1 LRSCPETPLPSIAI
15 CNPLSRSGRSQRL
28 VAIALVSLVGC
39 VAVGGTGCANMPI
52 QSSGGFG
59 PSGAQVTAAAI
70 GVGAAVVGVA
80 VLVHHSNHT
89 RKGCILSGPSGLE
102 VQLGGESTVLELT
115 GVTANARAGDVYRLH
130 GSMGKKAKSVSGN
143 RTFVVEK
150 VGRDFGP
157 CPVKAPV
164 VASSR

>member
-1 LRSCPETPLPSIAI
+1 LRSCPETALPSFAGR
-15 CNPLSRSGRSQRL
+15 NPFSRVGLPQRL
-28 VAIALVSLVGC
+28 VAIALVSLVGFGT
-39 VAVGGTGCANMPI
+39 VGGTGCTNMPI

-89 RKGCILSGPSGLE
+89 RKGCILSGPNGLE
-102 VQLGGESTVLELT
+102 VQVSGDSNLLDLT
-115 GVTANARAGDVYRLH
+115 GVTADAKAGDVYRLH
-130 GSMGKKAKSVSGN
+130 GSMAKRAKNAAGN